1 MSRTNTLFSIPM
13 LFFMGSARH
22 MTPGFNDGSND
33 VIYWILVLVVVA
45 ALELNALMGAAPGRQ
60 KYLTTVSGTIHVGL
74 GLTLVLY
81 LFGLVNS

>member
-13 LFFMGSARH
+13 LFFMGSASH
-22 MTPGFNDGSND
+22 LQSLLSGTND
-33 VIYWILVLVVVA
+33 VIYWLLFLVVVA

-81 LFGLVNS
+81 LFGLINS